1 LFRLLGW
8 VPAQCVDTAGAADL
22 LSVGRIEA
30 ELALERLV
38 DAYLAEVVVA
48 ARTGPTR
55 YRIGGLAR
63 VFAQEQ
69 GREEP
74 AEVA

>member
-1 LFRLLGW
+1 MS
-8 VPAQCVDTAGAADL
+8 AQCVDTEGAADL
-22 LSVGRIEA
+22 LSVGRVEA

-38 DAYLAEVVVA
+38 DTYLAEVVMG

-55 YRIGGLAR
+55 YRVGGLAR

-69 GREEP
+69 GCDERVTF
-74 AEVA
+74 AEVAC